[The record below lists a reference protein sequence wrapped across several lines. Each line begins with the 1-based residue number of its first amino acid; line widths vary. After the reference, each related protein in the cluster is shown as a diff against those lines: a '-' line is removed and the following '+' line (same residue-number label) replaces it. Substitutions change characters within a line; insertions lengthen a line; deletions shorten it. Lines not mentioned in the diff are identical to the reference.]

1 MNKEESK
8 TQAMFYSISLY
19 HLPTDKISFRYS
31 NSTLIIRTLNSKN
44 RINHR
49 WVYRDIFKN
58 KALRIKSVIIYDKSG
73 KKQEFFLHT
82 DNSIPTYN
90 PSEIHMNIKMEN
102 LDIYL
107 ANEITHITFAKNIS
121 KNYLTINGEKVIKL
135 KNDNNNI
142 IIGENSSNAILGSE
156 RDDIIIGGDASDNIS
171 GLLGNDTIIGKK
183 GNDSLFGEEGN
194 DILVGGEGND
204 GLAGGPGN
212 DILYGGDGNDELHGD
227 AEALG
232 CFAVE
237 GKARGNDIIFGG
249 NGNDRIEGERN
260 NDYLAGGTGDDLYV
274 FSYNDG
280 INLIVEYSNEGN
292 IVAINDHYFHELA
305 FSRYGTHLMISSTRI
320 GNSLVIV
327 IKDQFAEDGYKIK
340 HLQTKSYI
348 YDGDR
353 KQKENLNYL
362 LNKLIKENTDNPLKK
377 LESMSKYSYS
387 DLGDHFNV
395 ILPDAFGSKMPDI
408 ETTTE
413 NKLVN
418 ELRDRNEKLVRI
430 YNDNPS
436 HFGENLPDITY
447 LTEALSSFSPK
458 DAPKINTSLSKSD
471 MYSHSLANRLALVYN

>member
-1 MNKEESK
+1 MNKDESK
-8 TQAMFYSISLY
+8 TQVMFYSISLY
-19 HLPTDKISFRYS
+19 DLATDKISFRYS

-49 WVYRDIFKN
+49 WIYRNIFKN
-58 KALRIKSVIIYDKSG
+58 KVLRIKSVIIYDKDG

-82 DNSIPTYN
+82 DNSIPTHT
-90 PSEIHMNIKMEN
+90 PSEIHINIKMEH

-107 ANEITHITFAKNIS
+107 ANEITQIYFANNIP

-135 KNDNNNI
+135 SSDNNNI

-156 RDDIIIGGDASDNIS
+156 LDDIIIGGDESDNIS

-212 DILYGGDGNDELHGD
+212 DVLYGGDGNDELHGD

-237 GKARGNDIIFGG
+237 GKARGNDKIFGG
-249 NGNDRIEGERN
+249 KGNDRIEGERN

-280 INLIVEYSNEGN
+280 INLIVEYSNEEN
-292 IVAINDHYFHELA
+292 IVAINDHYFNELD
-305 FSRYGTHLMISSTRI
+305 FSRYGAHLMISSTRP

-327 IKDQFAEDGYKIK
+327 IKDQFSEDGYKIK

-348 YDGDR
+348 RDSNNE
-353 KQKENLNYL
+353 QKKNLHSI
-362 LNKLIKENTDNPLKK
+362 LNKLMKEKPKNALKE
-377 LESMSKYSYS
+377 LEGMSRYSYS

-395 ILPDAFGSKMPDI
+395 ILPDAFGTKMPDI
-408 ETTTE
+408 ETTTG

-418 ELRDRNEKLVRI
+418 ELIDRNEKLVII
-430 YNDNPS
+430 YKDNPN
-436 HFGENLPDITY
+436 HFGENLPDISY
-447 LTEALSSFSPK
+447 LTEALSSYAPK
-458 DAPKINTSLSKSD
+458 DAPKINTPLSKSD
-471 MYSHSLANRLALVYN
+471 IYSHSLANRLAMIYN